1 MRDFKRQRSA
11 DHQIL
16 NFAGLCAGVLAILAL
31 AGFSAHAAWGMYQK
45 FAIASQGD
53 ATAQEDLGQLE
64 MQHARVSA
72 AVANLSSSRGVEGQV
87 RERFG
92 VAKPGEGAIMIVRAG
107 TTTPQ
112 AGVAP
117 GGNILSR
124 IFRAL
129 FVW

>member
-16 NFAGLCAGVLAILAL
+16 NFFILCGGVLLVLAL
-31 AGFSAHAAWGMYQK
+31 AGFSARAAWGMYQK
-45 FAIASQGD
+45 FAIASEGD
-53 ATAQEDLGQLE
+53 AAAQEDLGQLE
-64 MQHARVSA
+64 SQHARVSA

-92 VAKPGEGAIMIVRAG
+92 VARPGEGAIMIVRAATG
-107 TTTPQ
+107 TPQ
-112 AGVAP
+112 SGVAAE
-117 GGNILSR
+117 GNIFNR